1 MGYFPYSTQTVI
13 THQSNS
19 GIQFRLYC
27 ISMELSVSLH
37 QRSVISGSLW
47 RSFTR
52 TYSSHQFC
60 PSLRWT
66 SRVWLAS
73 SWSCSLEESWMAQI
87 CSSLKN
93 SWTASW
99 TLQGSCACSDKWA
112 FSSLTHQPFTQTF
125 THKHTST
132 PHACTQVCTH
142 AHTLRSYENSVT
154 LNWLKPLASKLMLA
168 LNKSAS

>member
-19 GIQFRLYC
+19 EIRFRLYC

-60 PSLRWT
+60 LSLRWT

-99 TLQGSCACSDKWA
+99 TLQASCACSDKWA

-125 THKHTST
+125 THKLTCT
-132 PHACTQVCTH
+132 LHACTQICTH
-142 AHTLRSYENSVT
+142 AHTLWSYENCVT
-154 LNWLKPLASKLMLA
+154 LNWLKSLASKLMLA

>member
-19 GIQFRLYC
+19 GIRFRLYC

-112 FSSLTHQPFTQTF
+112 FSSLPNLEKAYSNKQNRNFEVVVLVMPTT
-125 THKHTST
+125 
-132 PHACTQVCTH
+132 AICV
-142 AHTLRSYENSVT
+142 N
-154 LNWLKPLASKLMLA
+154 SKLN
-168 LNKSAS
+168 LNHH

>member
-19 GIQFRLYC
+19 GIRFRLYC

-99 TLQGSCACSDKWA
+99 TLQGSCACSDNELFLLWHTNHSHRHLHTNTLPHRMLVHKYVHTHTHYNPMRTL
-112 FSSLTHQPFTQTF
+112 SL
-125 THKHTST
+125 
-132 PHACTQVCTH
+132 
-142 AHTLRSYENSVT
+142 
-154 LNWLKPLASKLMLA
+154 
-168 LNKSAS
+168 